1 MTPSELQSA
10 WLREVEADA
19 ERGVIQCRICKAK
32 GPLDAAVTLWRNGRL
47 VFAVCDGCAW
57 TDCPC
62 AGVAAVWLAA
72 PPVCASVEP
81 VDWPADCPVDWP

>member
-1 MTPSELQSA
+1 MTPSEVHAA

-47 VFAVCDGCAW
+47 VFAVCDGCAKRH
-57 TDCPC
+57 DVVMSPVEH
-62 AGVAAVWLAA
+62 GVEVRARARAAIRIGHNGM
-72 PPVCASVEP
+72 E
-81 VDWPADCPVDWP
+81 